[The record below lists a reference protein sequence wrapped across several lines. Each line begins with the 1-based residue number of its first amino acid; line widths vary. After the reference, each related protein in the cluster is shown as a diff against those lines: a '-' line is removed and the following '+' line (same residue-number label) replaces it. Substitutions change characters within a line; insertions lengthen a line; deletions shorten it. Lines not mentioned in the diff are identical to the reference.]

1 MSKQRTKNSKIV
13 LLIGAMEGILVL
25 FWLSSWLGGYITQ
38 DIFSVYSSVIVLMI
52 STALFLTIKA
62 ADWLRYISALVLLL
76 SISLGVLML
85 VSYNL
90 SVNLQY

>member
-1 MSKQRTKNSKIV
+1 MSKRRPKNSKTT
-13 LLIGAMEGILVL
+13 LLLGAVEGILVL
-25 FWLSSWLGGYITQ
+25 FWLSSWLGGYITH
-38 DIFSVYSSVIVLMI
+38 DTFSVYLSVIALMI
-52 STALFLTIKA
+52 SNAIFLTIKA

-76 SISLGVLML
+76 SISLGILML